1 MVDKNEDIHRHFIL
15 DGVTETEAFRSPQ
28 QGGGQSEVPPRDRS
42 QHGADLLRYVD
53 ELRQSAN
60 AAREAQMAAGME
72 EGLGLQVE
80 FESFP
85 EIELAFESLS
95 RERSGIELLNV
106 RESDNLTFATVF
118 IPDGKLEHFEKLIG
132 DYLAEKRD
140 SAGRPRD
147 NRRLIDAIRQI
158 RAATLQALWT
168 DDLGIPTPEDGNL
181 WWEVWISVKQDQKV
195 GVEGFRER
203 AASQGMRVSQGEVV
217 FPERTVLLVNAS
229 FEQMQDSIS
238 LLNGIAELRRAKET
252 ADFFD
257 SMSVDEQN
265 EWVNNL
271 VSRTSVG
278 SVSSGHDVPYICLL
292 DTGVNRGHSLLA
304 PALAPVDLHTVE
316 PAWGTDDAHGH
327 GTEMAGLALLGNLT
341 DVLTSAD
348 PVIIEH
354 RLESV
359 KLLSG
364 PGATGVDPSHHGYLT
379 TEATA
384 RPEVTSPSR
393 LRVFSM
399 AVTAQ
404 DNRDRG
410 RPSAWS
416 SSLDSL
422 AAAVSSQPSKPRL
435 LVVSAGNTDQGGW
448 EYYPA
453 SNDTDEIHDPAQ
465 AWNVL
470 TVGAYTNLVHITEPV
485 AQGHQTIAPVGG
497 LSPFSTTSLTWPV
510 NLPLKPDVVF
520 EGGNAA
526 KDGLGVEIL
535 PSLSLLTT
543 HHRPADRMLTT
554 TNATSAATALASR
567 MAAQIMV
574 EYPQLWPE
582 TIRALVVH
590 SAEWTDAMKISYLP
604 ENPNKSDYQRLIRR
618 CGFGVP
624 DISRALW
631 TLNNSLTMIVQ
642 DSLRPFERE
651 KGKRATNREMHL
663 HDLPWPRDILAS
675 LGETQVEMRVTLSY
689 FIEPNPS
696 RRGHSRY
703 RYESHG
709 LRFDVKR
716 PFETI
721 DAFRR
726 RINAATQVEETGT
739 PGSDN
744 DLSWLV
750 GKQGRHRGS
759 LHGDIWRG
767 SAVDLADRGSI
778 GVYPAMGWWRTRPV
792 LEMYDRNARYALVV
806 SIKGPETDVD
816 LYSEVANR
824 VAAQVTVET

>member
-15 DGVTETEAFRSPQ
+15 EGVTNTEGFRSPQ
-28 QGGGQSEVPPRDRS
+28 QGGGRSEVPSRDRS
-42 QHGADLLRYVD
+42 QHGADLQRYVD

-60 AAREAQMAAGME
+60 AAREAQLAAGME

-85 EIELAFESLS
+85 GIELAFESLA

-106 RESDNLTFATVF
+106 RESDSLTFATVF
-118 IPDGKLEHFEKLIG
+118 IPDGKLEHFENLIG

-140 SAGRPRD
+140 SIGRPRD

-158 RAATLQALWT
+158 RVATLQALWT

-195 GVEGFRER
+195 VVEGFRER

-229 FEQMQDSIS
+229 VEQMQDSIA
-238 LLNGIAELRRAKET
+238 LFNGIAELRRAKET
-252 ADFFD
+252 ADFFN

-265 EWVNNL
+265 EWVSNL
-271 VSRTSVG
+271 ASRTSVV
-278 SVSSGHDVPYICLL
+278 SVSSGHDVPYVSLL

-304 PALAPVDLHTVE
+304 PALEPVDLHTVN
-316 PAWGTDDAHGH
+316 PVWGIDDADDH
-327 GTEMAGLALLGNLT
+327 GTEMAGLALIGNLT
-341 DVLTSAD
+341 DVLASND
-348 PVIIEH
+348 PVNIEH

-359 KLLSG
+359 KLLSRS
-364 PGATGVDPSHHGYLT
+364 GATGQDPSHHGYIT
-379 TEATA
+379 TEAVA
-384 RPEVTSPSR
+384 RLEVTDPSR

-448 EYYPA
+448 ENYPA

-470 TVGAYTNLVHITEPV
+470 TVGAYTNLVHITEPG

-526 KDGLGVEIL
+526 KDGISAVSM

-543 HHRPADRMLTT
+543 YHRPAERLLTT
-554 TNATSAATALASR
+554 TGATSAATALASR

-590 SAEWTDAMKISYLP
+590 SAEWTDAMKLSYLP
-604 ENPNKSDYQRLIRR
+604 ENPHKSDYLGLIRR

-624 DISRALW
+624 DLSRALW

-642 DSLRPFERE
+642 DSLRPFERQ
-651 KGKRATNREMHL
+651 KGKPATNREMHL
-663 HDLPWPRDILAS
+663 HNLPWPHEMLAHLGKRRSRCVSPS
-675 LGETQVEMRVTLSY
+675 LTLLSPTHHGGATLATAMNLMVSASTSNGLSKQLMH
-689 FIEPNPS
+689 FAAGSTLQLKS
-696 RRGHSRY
+696 RNREH
-703 RYESHG
+703 
-709 LRFDVKR
+709 L
-716 PFETI
+716 
-721 DAFRR
+721 
-726 RINAATQVEETGT
+726 AATTT
-739 PGSDN
+739 Y
-744 DLSWLV
+744 
-750 GKQGRHRGS
+750 RG
-759 LHGDIWRG
+759 
-767 SAVDLADRGSI
+767 
-778 GVYPAMGWWRTRPV
+778 
-792 LEMYDRNARYALVV
+792 
-806 SIKGPETDVD
+806 
-816 LYSEVANR
+816 
-824 VAAQVTVET
+824 